1 MVIRDI
7 PGYEGLYSI
16 TDDGQV
22 YSIKRKIYMKQQ
34 ADKDGYLCVNLR
46 KDGRY
51 RRFFIHRLVALTYV
65 ENPEGKETVNHINE
79 IKTDNRAE
87 NLEWATRK
95 EQTNHGTR
103 TERAA
108 ASESI
113 PVRCIDTGV
122 VYPSA
127 KAAADAYD
135 TSGSCITKVCKGKAR
150 THRNLHW
157 EYFKEEKK

>member
-95 EQTNHGTR
+95 E
-103 TERAA
+103 
-108 ASESI
+108 
-113 PVRCIDTGV
+113 
-122 VYPSA
+122 
-127 KAAADAYD
+127 
-135 TSGSCITKVCKGKAR
+135 
-150 THRNLHW
+150 
-157 EYFKEEKK
+157 